1 MKQEA
6 NRILSTTLANWLQI
20 ILIIVGNL
28 LIIPLILNSWNAN
41 LLGIWMIMISLSQF
55 IIIVNLSHQSYL
67 FNSAFILGVKKKFLI
82 NKEIIS
88 ALPISLFFCI
98 LLIFFL
104 FISYKFNLL
113 SNLLN
118 IDNGYSKQFNLSILY
133 LAITYLL
140 TYCYGHFFSGIISVT
155 GYLHIFS
162 WTKVLR
168 SFLNLIMPAFAIY
181 SGFEFVEAVYVLIIS
196 EFLSFAALFIFV
208 LHQLKKLRFKIYKP
222 NIKNG
227 LKIFKLSILI
237 LVNNLIDF
245 IKNIGLRL
253 ILTSVL
259 SPVYVSYFVTLR
271 IFSNFIKFFIDSLRE
286 PFFPKIMTSLKRNK
300 KNEVL
305 NLIEFYWLIS
315 LFIICPLLILIQFFL
330 PFVFEIWTLG
340 KINFHPVLFSLL
352 IMGILIYS
360 LYVPFDIIL
369 RGFNE
374 NEKILRISLFSLMI
388 FLMTFFLLINIFSL
402 TSIGIS
408 ILITEILTLISYL
421 YFIRRFLKKKK
432 IYLNLF
438 FFKISNLFIFNTS
451 IILFLIAIYDLDLEL
466 ILYFILTYCVL
477 LTSIRKV
484 CSNGSLLLIKN
495 LGKSFIK

>member
-6 NRILSTTLANWLQI
+6 NKILSTTLANWLQI
-20 ILIIVGNL
+20 ILIVVGNL
-28 LIIPLILNSWNAN
+28 LIIPLILNSWDVN

-55 IIIVNLSHQSYL
+55 IIVVNFSHQSYL
-67 FNSAFILGVKKKFLI
+67 FNSAFILGVKKKILI

-88 ALPISLFFCI
+88 AIPISLFFCI

-104 FISYKFNLL
+104 FISYKFNFL

-118 IDNGYSKQFNLSILY
+118 IDNDYSKQFNLSILY
-133 LAITYLL
+133 LAITYLV

-155 GYLHIFS
+155 GYLHIFA
-162 WTKVLR
+162 WAKFLR

-181 SGFEFVEAVYVLIIS
+181 FGFEFVEAVYVLIIS
-196 EFLSFAALFIFV
+196 EFLSFVPLLIFV
-208 LHQLKKLRFKIYKP
+208 LNQLKKLRFKIYKP
-222 NIKNG
+222 NIING
-227 LKIFKLSILI
+227 LKLFKSSLLI

-245 IKNIGLRL
+245 TKNIGLRL
-253 ILTSVL
+253 ILTGIL

-271 IFSNFIKFFIDSLRE
+271 MISNFVKFFIDSLRE
-286 PFFPKIMTSLKRNK
+286 PFFPKIMSSFKRNK
-300 KNEVL
+300 KKDVIS
-305 NLIEFYWLIS
+305 LIEFYWLIS
-315 LFIICPLLILIQFFL
+315 LFIICPLLILTQFFL
-330 PFVFEIWTLG
+330 PFVFDVWTLG

-352 IMGILIYS
+352 IMGVLIYS

-374 NEKILRISLFSLMI
+374 NKKILKISLFSITM
-388 FLMTFFLLINIFSL
+388 FLMTLFLLINIFSF

-408 ILITEILTLISYL
+408 ILITEVLTLLLYL
-421 YFIRRFLKKKK
+421 HFIRKFLKKKK
-432 IYLNLF
+432 IHLNLF
-438 FFKISNLFIFNTS
+438 FFKISNLFILNTC

-466 ILYFILTYCVL
+466 ILYFIFTYGVL
-477 LTSIRKV
+477 LTSIKKV
-484 CSNGSLLLIKN
+484 CSNRSLLLIKN